1 MKKAARIAKKQEA
14 RLNRECRKQD
24 KLLVWKKGFFR
35 CSYYR
40 TRAGYGMAGI
50 PRRIQKNKTY
60 KMMELVWAR
69 EAANA
74 ALYAD
79 PWSWRI

>member
-1 MKKAARIAKKQEA
+1 MKKNRIAKKQET

-24 KLLVWKKGFFR
+24 KLLVWKKSIF
-35 CSYYR
+35 SSHPYYR

-50 PRRIQKNKTY
+50 PRRIQKDRACR
-60 KMMELVWAR
+60 MMQLIWTR

>member
-1 MKKAARIAKKQEA
+1 MKKNRIAKKQEA
-14 RLNRECRKQD
+14 RLDRKSR
-24 KLLVWKKGFFR
+24 KLDTLKIWKKGFFR
-35 CSYYR
+35 AYYC
-40 TRAGYGMAGI
+40 TRAGFGMAGI
-50 PRRIQKNKTY
+50 PRRIQKNKAY
-60 KMMELVWAR
+60 KMMESVWAK